1 MGKSKGV
8 RRLPELI
15 EAAAAVVGAGD
26 LEQVLRGLVAEAKA
40 ATGARYA
47 ALGVIG
53 EHGVLSEF
61 LHDGFTEE
69 QTARIGALPT
79 GKGVLGTLVRE
90 KRTIRLDSIAD
101 HADSYGFP
109 PNHPPMR
116 SFLGVPVAAGG
127 KAFGNLY
134 LTEKKGGFTDDDVVL
149 VEALSRIAGSA
160 VTTARLQER
169 LRSIAVGEDRERI
182 ARDLHDSVIQD
193 LFAVGLALQGIA
205 ERVTDSAAAAT
216 IDASVDRLDGVVEA
230 LRAYIFQLRTSGD
243 RRQLDDRLQELVSRM
258 GSAYPA
264 SVTLEI
270 AIARLPTGQ
279 LEDEVVKFVTEALS
293 NALRHSRG
301 TRVEVVVDADDD
313 SAQVVVSDN
322 GAGFD
327 PSLTA
332 TGMGLANLS
341 ARAEGLGGE
350 VQVKSGG
357 LGDDRRGSS
366 ADQVTGRPEVSESAR
381 PSIHDLTVDSATR
394 RNSTRSTTL
403 PSWPSG
409 GW

>member
-216 IDASVDRLDGVVEA
+216 IDASVDRLDEVVEA

-350 VQVKSGG
+350 VQVKSAE
-357 LGDDRRGSS
+357 GSGTI
-366 ADQVTGRPEVSESAR
+366 VEVR
-381 PSIHDLTVDSATR
+381 
-394 RNSTRSTTL
+394 L
-403 PSWPSG
+403 PIR
-409 GW
+409 